1 MERLTTYEVAWL
13 VGGAERAALAVFVQ
27 LAVDGRVE
35 VAHRRQRIKVVRTE
49 STYPVEAAALE
60 LIPESGLAVP
70 DFLRRI
76 AASPAVAD
84 VGAAVLAKGQLRF
97 LRRLSPTYRD
107 LLKHPGT
114 GVRRV
119 AVLGIPG
126 IEDERLREMLAN
138 PLPPMPKIDP
148 IHPVRD
154 NTIDGTIGPSEGT
167 WTAGQP

>member
-13 VGGAERAALAVFVQ
+13 VGGAERAALVVFVA
-27 LAVDGRVE
+27 LAADGRLD
-35 VAHRRQRIKVVRTE
+35 VAHKRQRVKVARSE

-60 LIPESGLAVP
+60 LVPESGLAVT

-76 AASPAVAD
+76 AATRAVAD
-84 VGAAVLAKGQLRF
+84 LGAAVRAKGQLRV
-97 LRRLSPTYRD
+97 LRRFSPTYRE
-107 LLKHPGT
+107 LVKHPGT

-119 AVLGIPG
+119 AVLGVPG
-126 IEDERLREMLAN
+126 VEDERLRDMLEH

-148 IHPVRD
+148 LTPVRD

>member
-1 MERLTTYEVAWL
+1 MERLTTYEIAWL
-13 VGGAERAALAVFVQ
+13 VGGAERAALVVFVA
-27 LAVDGRVE
+27 LAADGRLD
-35 VAHRRQRIKVVRTE
+35 VAHKRQRVKVARSE

-60 LIPESGLAVP
+60 LVPESGLAVT

-76 AASPAVAD
+76 AATPAVAD
-84 VGAAVLAKGQLRF
+84 LGAAVRAKGQLRV
-97 LRRLSPTYRD
+97 LRRFSPTYRE
-107 LLKHPGT
+107 LVKNPGT

-119 AVLGIPG
+119 AVLGVPG
-126 IEDERLREMLAN
+126 VEDERLRDMLEH

-148 IHPVRD
+148 LTPVRD